1 MAGAIARVGDMTS
14 GHGPY
19 PPNFLGGSGHST
31 TVTVEGKPAALL
43 GGGTVLPC
51 MAPNNPDRN
60 GIIQEGSPTVTADGK
75 AVARIG
81 DSLTCGCMI
90 VGGGN
95 TVGGGANG

>member
-19 PPNFLGGSGHST
+19 PPNFLGGPGHST
-31 TVTVEGKPAALL
+31 TVTVEGKAAALV
-43 GGGTVLPC
+43 GGGTITQCV
-51 MAPNNPDRN
+51 APNNEPKD
-60 GIIQEGSPTVTADGK
+60 GKIQEGSPTVTADGK

-81 DSLTCGCMI
+81 DSLTCGCII